1 MDDLLSAIITLLL
14 CTFIQNTT
22 CLCNVTCYTDYISSL
37 NCTCQGQVPQS
48 PYELA
53 IPRTNDS
60 NPSACQLKHNRNIG
74 SIETWCLLNISDL
87 DDFYTVCAYPEN
99 KSHPEHCATIE
110 LREMIKPQPPFNVT
124 IEKSDNDYNMSW
136 EMMYTEEENY
146 YLNGELVYEVRYKT
160 TYDSWENQRV
170 CHIYNDIRSYI
181 IANTLFESGKEYV
194 FEIRAGVNNESGYSG
209 TWSEWSKPA
218 ILTSPSV
225 NRRSFTEIFSILVL
239 SISLA
244 VLSLY
249 AGKMLLKKHCP
260 FIPSPEDFFKPLY
273 IIHNGDF
280 KSWVGHPHMFTG
292 FDFVEKNTVVPIVK
306 SKEES
311 VKNMVE
317 LGDDITSRAADRTSN
332 CGFMCRSMASNSS
345 SKLYFSSGSMAS
357 VLKDNSIGHISID
370 TVTVS
375 AEDALCCPQWPG
387 AEEDEAYRGSDESYD
402 YSSAGVL
409 DGSSLSEEDSLLSNG
424 PENRP
429 SDMVILCSCV
439 SEDTK
444 RSPCFPLNSIMSSN
458 PIALYDLI
466 GNDSEP
472 GDQRHLP
479 DEESLSL
486 NSFESNSRSEG
497 EDGYPKICL
506 DLDTIDSGFTE
517 SGCSSPVESDFHNK
531 DETNLSVLGEREHSS
546 NYVKQW
552 VAYTVSP
559 PGDSSSSN

>member
-1 MDDLLSAIITLLL
+1 M
-14 CTFIQNTT
+14 
-22 CLCNVTCYTDYISSL
+22 
-37 NCTCQGQVPQS
+37 
-48 PYELA
+48 
-53 IPRTNDS
+53 NDS
-60 NPSACQLKHNRNIG
+60 KSSACQLKHNQNTG
-74 SIETWCLLNISDL
+74 SIETWCLLNIADL
-87 DDFYTVCAYPEN
+87 DYFYTVCAYPEN

-124 IEKSDNDYNMSW
+124 IERSDNDYNMSW
-136 EMMYTEEENY
+136 EMLYTEDENY

-160 TYDSWENQRV
+160 AYDSWEVINML
-170 CHIYNDIRSYI
+170 H
-181 IANTLFESGKEYV
+181 L
-194 FEIRAGVNNESGYSG
+194 
-209 TWSEWSKPA
+209 
-218 ILTSPSV
+218 L
-225 NRRSFTEIFSILVL
+225 SFGLHSR
-239 SISLA
+239 
-244 VLSLY
+244 
-249 AGKMLLKKHCP
+249 LLKKHCP

-311 VKNMVE
+311 VKNMAKLE
-317 LGDDITSRAADRTSN
+317 DDITSRAADRTSN
-332 CGFMCRSMASNSS
+332 CGFMCRNMASNSS

-375 AEDALCCPQWPG
+375 GEDALCCPQWPG
-387 AEEDEAYRGSDESYD
+387 AEEEEAYRDSDESYD

-424 PENRP
+424 PLNRP
-429 SDMVILCSCV
+429 GDMVILCSCV

-444 RSPCFPLNSIMSSN
+444 RSPCFPLNSIMSPN

-472 GDQRHLP
+472 GDQHHLP

-486 NSFESNSRSEG
+486 NSFGSNSRSEG

-531 DETNLSVLGEREHSS
+531 DETNLPVLGEREHSS